1 MTRNNQRRKPRSTS
15 SRFGLAVVQTGLAAA
30 LVGVIALLIGVAI
43 SYAGLPDFST
53 LKRSPNGQSIEVR
66 GADGT
71 VLVSLGPSYGEWLP
85 GARIPDS
92 MKAAII
98 AVEDRRFAWH
108 PGFDPIGATRSLVVN
123 VRAGRKVQGGS
134 TLTQQLARNLFL
146 TSSKTFARKGR
157 EIIMALALE
166 RKFNKDAILEL
177 YLNRAYFGGGAYGID
192 AASRKFFG
200 HPAST
205 LSTAEAAIIAGLVQA
220 PSRYSPSANADAAR
234 RRARTVLAA
243 MVSNGTLS
251 AAEAAAADPLSVS
264 FTSQSREASVRYFTD
279 WVIAEL
285 DNYIDEPFAPLQ
297 VRTTLDAGMQ
307 AAAEAA
313 IAAETP
319 TGAQGALMAMDG
331 DGAIKAMVGGRDY
344 VKSNYNRAVTAQRQ
358 PGSAF
363 KLFVYAAAFESGLT
377 PDDEV
382 EDKPLTI
389 GNWSPRNFNRRYL
402 GPMTVREAF
411 SRSTN
416 TVAVDLASR
425 VGFDTVAD
433 TARRFGI
440 STPMSRQPAMAL
452 GASEVTLFDMTQA
465 YSTIAGGGTEHRA
478 FAITRVTTSDG
489 TVLYE
494 REGGQSRVVVAPIV
508 AARLTDVLAAAVE
521 TGTGRAAKIDRPVA
535 GKTGTTSSSK
545 DGWFLGFTPSLTA
558 GVWMGRDDAKAV
570 ASLGGGTAP
579 ARAFARF
586 MAKALANTQAEPLGV
601 PQDADE
607 YPALEPDSEMY
618 GITESGYFEELQTEP
633 GGPLVPR
640 AAPEPTEPY
649 PGEAYPP
656 DERQSER
663 RDDRGPGRAD
673 APYPNADMPR
683 LDSDWLSNTLRRQQ
697 Q

>member
-1 MTRNNQRRKPRSTS
+1 MSRSRKRKPQRAP
-15 SRFGLAVVQTGLAAA
+15 SRFGILALQAGLAVGLI
-30 LVGVIALLIGVAI
+30 GVIALVIGVAI
-43 SYAGLPDFST
+43 SYASLPDFNT

-85 GARIPDS
+85 GARIPDT
-92 MKAAII
+92 MKQAII
-98 AVEDRRFAWH
+98 AVEDRRYRWH
-108 PGFDPIGATRSLVVN
+108 PGFDPIGASRSLVAN
-123 VRAGRKVQGGS
+123 IRAGRRVQGGS

-157 EIIMALALE
+157 EIVLALALE

-200 HPAST
+200 HPAAS

-220 PSRYSPSANADAAR
+220 PSRYAPSANADAAR

-243 MVSNGTLS
+243 MVSNGS
-251 AAEAAAADPLSVS
+251 ISQSEAEAADPLSVT
-264 FTSQSREASVRYFTD
+264 FTAQSREASVRYFTD

-297 VRTTLDAGMQ
+297 VRTTLDSGMQ

-319 TGAQGALMAMDG
+319 AGAQGALMALDSSG
-331 DGAIKAMVGGRDY
+331 GIKAMVGGRDY
-344 VKSNYNRAVTAQRQ
+344 VKSNYNRAVTARRQ

-377 PDDEV
+377 PEDEV

-389 GNWSPRNFNRRYL
+389 GNWSPRNFNRRFI
-402 GPMTVREAF
+402 GPMTLREAF
-411 SRSTN
+411 ARSTN

-440 STPMSRQPAMAL
+440 STPISRLPAMAL
-452 GASEVTLFDMTQA
+452 GASEATLFDMTQA
-465 YSTIAGGGTEHRA
+465 YATVAGGGTEHRA

-489 TVLYE
+489 EVLYQ
-494 REGGQSRVVVAPIV
+494 REGAQTRVVVAPVV
-508 AARLTDVLAAAVE
+508 AARLTDVLANAVE
-521 TGTGRAAKIDRPVA
+521 AGTGRAARIDRPVA

-558 GVWMGRDDAKAV
+558 GVWMGRDDARAIPG
-570 ASLGGGTAP
+570 LGGGTAP

-586 MAKALANTQAEPLGV
+586 MQRALANTTPEPLAV
-601 PQDADE
+601 PIDPDAM
-607 YPALEPDSEMY
+607 PPIEPDDELY
-618 GITESGYFEELQTEP
+618 GITEPGPSTDTYEEMQTEP
-633 GGPLVPR
+633 YLPGETMPPANE
-640 AAPEPTEPY
+640 AAPP
-649 PGEAYPP
+649 EAPP
-656 DERQSER
+656 EAL
-663 RDDRGPGRAD
+663 PKALPK
-673 APYPNADMPR
+673 ALPR
-683 LDSDWLSNTLRRQQ
+683 LDSDWLSNTLERP
-697 Q
+697 